1 MDKIKCCKP
10 KCKPDLNKCNTVP
23 FYKDPMFTGHLLF
36 LNLIVIIARFKEL
49 NFEKHK
55 GASLLWFIIWLEIQI
70 LFFYAGLLF
79 FYWVLSSLQILGIFI
94 NTLVNEV
101 RNPIK
106 SKSFFITIMKTLKIL
121 IVYEIIYKTFC
132 VLLIILLIII
142 CLGLIISFILY
153 VVIFGPILL
162 GYTVFYKNTFTD

>member
-1 MDKIKCCKP
+1 MDKVKCCKP

-55 GASLLWFIIWLEIQI
+55 GTSLFWFIVWLEIQI

-79 FYWVLSSLQILGIFI
+79 FYWVLSSLKILAIFI
-94 NTLVNEV
+94 TTLANEV

-106 SKSFFITIMKTLKIL
+106 SKSFFVKMMKTLKLL
-121 IVYEIIYKTFC
+121 IVYEVIYKSLC
-132 VLLIILLIII
+132 VLLIILLINIS
-142 CLGLIISFILY
+142 LGLIISFILY
-153 VVIFGPILL
+153 VVIVGPILL
-162 GYTVFYKNTFTD
+162 GYTVFYKNTMFD